1 MEVGQFRR
9 NSIENFLTPINDYS
23 IIDVELDNDEYEGK
37 PSFVDKA
44 LKITNNTSHP

>member
-23 IIDVELDNDEYEGK
+23 IIDVELRNDECEG
-37 PSFVDKA
+37 
-44 LKITNNTSHP
+44 

>member
-23 IIDVELDNDEYEGK
+23 IIDVELDMINQ
-37 PSFVDKA
+37 PQ
-44 LKITNNTSHP
+44 KIFKLHTATPK